1 MPDSE
6 GYTNMGC
13 VWLGEEKWDTCPCLW
28 WVRLVLQQHG
38 LGWVEIS
45 LAYRFRC
52 MGRRKP
58 TALKSGLK

>member
-1 MPDSE
+1 
-6 GYTNMGC
+6 
-13 VWLGEEKWDTCPCLW
+13 
-28 WVRLVLQQHG
+28 LVLQQHG

-45 LAYRFRC
+45 LAYRFRR